1 MQIQG
6 IIVPHAR
13 LCVGEAWC
21 FCCMGRSF
29 TSNLADKLQVEL
41 PPNDGCCCSKDLLRI
56 RREVRQRNYIKV
68 STADVN
74 SQKTAHKRCALSSS
88 SMYNTHCTQEYACTQ
103 SCAHN
108 YVHTIMCAC
117 RGCMRFLWRCRAL
130 TAGTTSC
137 RTCCVR
143 AAPRSC
149 TTNSRRIISSCTAR
163 RRNRR
168 RRRRR
173 RRRPALPPGDASD
186 AFPSGST
193 KMMRL
198 KLGSSMTSS

>member
-1 MQIQG
+1 M
-6 IIVPHAR
+6 VCTEAS
-13 LCVGEAWC
+13 LCHMRVGEAWC

-56 RREVRQRNYIKV
+56 RRAVRQRNYIKV
-68 STADVN
+68 SSADVN
-74 SQKTAHKRCALSSS
+74 SRKQVKRYPLSSCTHQYN
-88 SMYNTHCTQEYACTQ
+88 YNTHCTQEYACTQ